1 MDALSRIPIH
11 DLIPHRPPM
20 ALVDRLLSYE
30 DGGACCEVVIGP
42 DHLFLGEDGVPA
54 YLGMELMAQTLAAMN
69 GYKALEK
76 GREPDVGFLL
86 GTPKFKTHCAHFK
99 LGQCLRVEVRLVWG
113 DDELRQFECEIK
125 DAKTEALLQTAT
137 INAFVPNDLDSY
149 LKKERRP

>member
-1 MDALSRIPIH
+1 MVYS
-11 DLIPHRPPM
+11 
-20 ALVDRLLSYE
+20 
-30 DGGACCEVVIGP
+30 GNGAVCEAEIDP
-42 DHLFLGEDGVPA
+42 DHLFLGENGVPA

-76 GREPDVGFLL
+76 GRDPDVGFLL
-86 GTPKFKTHCAHFK
+86 GTPKFKTNCAFFK
-99 LGQCLRVEVRLVWG
+99 LGQVLRIEVCLVWG

-125 DAKTEALLQTAT
+125 DAHTGEILQTAT